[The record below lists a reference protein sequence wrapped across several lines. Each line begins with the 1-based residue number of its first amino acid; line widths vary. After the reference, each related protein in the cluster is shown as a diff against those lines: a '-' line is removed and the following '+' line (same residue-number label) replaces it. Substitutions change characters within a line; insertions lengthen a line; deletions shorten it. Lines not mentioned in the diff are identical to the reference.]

1 MTGAGNAARTAGDMS
16 GHTPGDALTVAG
28 AERAATTAGL
38 PRAEA
43 QYLLQALL
51 GVSRAWLIA
60 HDVDPLD
67 LPQRERFQ
75 DWLARRLDG
84 VPLAYL
90 TGEKEFFGLTL
101 RVTPDTLI
109 PRPDTEVLVEWAL
122 ERLVGLSAPRV
133 VDLGTG
139 TGAIALAI
147 KSRRPDADVRMID
160 ASAGALAVA
169 QDNARRLGLAV
180 EAHLGSW
187 YEPLAGQLAFDLII
201 SNPPYVAGDDHHL
214 DALRHEPRMALTPEG
229 DGLADLR
236 QLIEGAPIRLHA
248 NGWLL
253 LEHGYDQAPAVAG
266 LLGARGFV
274 DVENRRDLGGQPR
287 ASGGRWPA

>member
-1 MTGAGNAARTAGDMS
+1 MRT
-16 GHTPGDALTVAG
+16 DADTLTVAG
-28 AERAATTAGL
+28 AERAAIAAGL

-43 QYLLQALL
+43 HYLLQAML
-51 GVSRAWLIA
+51 GASRAWLIT
-60 HDVDPLD
+60 HDTDPLD
-67 LPQRERFQ
+67 SPQRERFQ

-122 ERLVGLSAPRV
+122 ERLAGRSAPRV

-139 TGAIALAI
+139 TGAIALSI
-147 KSRRPDADVRMID
+147 KSRRPDADVRMVD

-187 YEPLAGQLAFDLII
+187 YEPLAGQSAFDLIL

-236 QLIEGAPIRLHA
+236 QLIAGAPARLRPE
-248 NGWLL
+248 GWLL
-253 LEHGYDQAPAVAG
+253 LEHGYDQAGSVAD
-266 LLGARGFV
+266 LLSARGFV
-274 DVENRRDLGGQPR
+274 DVENRRDLGGQAR

>member
-1 MTGAGNAARTAGDMS
+1 MS
-16 GHTPGDALTVAG
+16 ASNDAMTVAA
-28 AERAATTAGL
+28 AERAAITAGL
-38 PRAEA
+38 PRGEV

-60 HDVDPLD
+60 HDTDPLD
-67 LPQRERFQ
+67 APLRERFEE
-75 DWLARRLDG
+75 WLARRLDG

-90 TGEKEFFGLTL
+90 SGEKEFFGLTL

-122 ERLVGLSAPRV
+122 ERMADLPAPRV

-139 TGAIALAI
+139 TGAIALSI
-147 KSRRPDADVRMID
+147 KSRRPEADVRMVD

-169 QDNARRLGLAV
+169 QDNARRLGLSV
-180 EAHLGSW
+180 DAHLGNW

-236 QLIEGAPIRLHA
+236 QLIEEGPVWLRA

-253 LEHGYDQAPAVAG
+253 LEHGYDQADAVAD
-266 LLGARGFV
+266 LLSARGFV
-274 DVENRRDLGGQPR
+274 DVENRRDLGGQAR
-287 ASGGRWPA
+287 ATGGRWPA

>member
-1 MTGAGNAARTAGDMS
+1 MSTADGALTIVGAAR
-16 GHTPGDALTVAG
+16 
-28 AERAATTAGL
+28 AAIAAGL

-43 QYLLQALL
+43 LYLLQALL
-51 GVSRAWLIA
+51 GVPRAWLIA
-60 HDVDPLD
+60 HDTDPLD
-67 LPQRERFQ
+67 ARQQERFQ

-122 ERLVGLSAPRV
+122 ERLEGLSAPRV

-139 TGAIALAI
+139 TGAIALSI
-147 KSRRPDADVRMID
+147 KSQRPDADVRMID

-180 EAHLGSW
+180 DSHLGHW
-187 YEPLAGQLAFDLII
+187 YEPLAGQSAFDLIL

-236 QLIEGAPIRLHA
+236 ELVDGAPARLRP

-253 LEHGYDQAPAVAG
+253 LEHGYDQAEAVAG
-266 LLGARGFV
+266 LLSARGFV

>member
-1 MTGAGNAARTAGDMS
+1 MGE
-16 GHTPGDALTVAG
+16 PALTVIG
-28 AERAATTAGL
+28 AERAAIAAGL

-60 HDVDPLD
+60 HDSDALDAVDPAMSA
-67 LPQRERFQ
+67 RFH

-84 VPLAYL
+84 EPLAYL
-90 TGEKEFFGLTL
+90 TGVKEFFGLTL

-109 PRPDTEVLVEWAL
+109 PRPDTEVLVAWAL
-122 ERLVGLSAPRV
+122 ERLADRSGASTPRV

-147 KSRRPDADVRMID
+147 RSRRPDVTVHMVDFSVA
-160 ASAGALAVA
+160 ALAVA
-169 QDNARRLGLAV
+169 QDNARRLGLPV
-180 EAHLGSW
+180 EGHLGSW
-187 YEPLAGQLAFDLII
+187 YDALVGQSAFDLIV

-214 DALRHEPRMALTPEG
+214 DALKHEPRSALTPEG

-236 QLIEGAPIRLHA
+236 HLIEEAPPRLRPD
-248 NGWLL
+248 GWLL
-253 LEHGYDQAPAVAG
+253 LEHGFDQADAVAAM
-266 LLGARGFV
+266 LRARGFV
-274 DVENRRDLGGQPR
+274 DVETRRDLGDQPR
-287 ASGGRWPA
+287 ATGGRWAG

>member
-1 MTGAGNAARTAGDMS
+1 MSAAADAMT
-16 GHTPGDALTVAG
+16 VVG
-28 AERAATTAGL
+28 AERAAVAAGL

-60 HDVDPLD
+60 HDTDPLD
-67 LPQRERFQ
+67 APLRERFQ

-90 TGEKEFFGLTL
+90 SGEKEFFGLTL

-122 ERLVGLSAPRV
+122 GRLAGQSMPRV

-139 TGAIALAI
+139 TGAIALSI
-147 KSRRPDADVRMID
+147 KSRRPDADVRMVD

-169 QDNARRLGLAV
+169 QDNARRLGLTV

-187 YEPLAGQLAFDLII
+187 YEPLAGQSAFDLIL

-229 DGLADLR
+229 DGLDDLR
-236 QLIEGAPIRLHA
+236 ALIAGAPGRLRP

-253 LEHGYDQAPAVAG
+253 LEHGYDQAGAVAD
-266 LLGARGFV
+266 LLIARGFV
-274 DVENRRDLGGQPR
+274 DVENRWDLGGQPR

>member
-1 MTGAGNAARTAGDMS
+1 MTGAANATRTTGSAS
-16 GHTPGDALTVAG
+16 GDALTVAG
-28 AERAATTAGL
+28 AERAAITAGL

-60 HDVDPLD
+60 HDADPLA
-67 LPQRERFQ
+67 PAQRERFQ

-90 TGEKEFFGLTL
+90 SGEKEFFGLTL

-109 PRPDTEVLVEWAL
+109 PRPDTEVLVEWSL
-122 ERLVGLSAPRV
+122 ERIAGLSAPRV
-133 VDLGTG
+133 
-139 TGAIALAI
+139 
-147 KSRRPDADVRMID
+147 ADVRMVD
-160 ASAGALAVA
+160 ASVGALAVA
-169 QDNARRLGLAV
+169 QDNARRLDLAV
-180 EAHLGSW
+180 DAHLGSW
-187 YEPLAGQLAFDLII
+187 YEPLDGQLAFDLII

-236 QLIEGAPIRLHA
+236 HLIAGAPARLRA

-253 LEHGYDQAPAVAG
+253 IEHGYDQAEAD
-266 LLGARGFV
+266 LLSARGFLE
-274 DVENRRDLGGQPR
+274 VENRRDLGGQPR
-287 ASGGRWPA
+287 ATGGRWPGQAMSEPA

>member
-1 MTGAGNAARTAGDMS
+1 M
-16 GHTPGDALTVAG
+16 
-28 AERAATTAGL
+28 
-38 PRAEA
+38 PRGEA

-60 HDVDPLD
+60 HDTDPLD
-67 LPQRERFQ
+67 ASLRERFQ
-75 DWLARRLDG
+75 EWLARRLDG

-90 TGEKEFFGLTL
+90 SGEKEFFGLTL

-122 ERLVGLSAPRV
+122 ERIADLPVPRV

-139 TGAIALAI
+139 TGAIALSI
-147 KSRRPDADVRMID
+147 KSRRPEADVRMVD

-169 QDNARRLGLAV
+169 QDNARRLGLSV
-180 EAHLGSW
+180 DAHLGSW
-187 YEPLAGQLAFDLII
+187 YEPLAGQLAFHLII

-236 QLIEGAPIRLHA
+236 RLIEGGPVWLRA

-253 LEHGYDQAPAVAG
+253 LEHGYDQADAVAD
-266 LLGARGFV
+266 LLSARGFV
-274 DVENRRDLGGQPR
+274 DVENRRDLGGQAR
-287 ASGGRWPA
+287 ATGGRWPA

>member
-1 MTGAGNAARTAGDMS
+1 MSATGHD
-16 GHTPGDALTVAG
+16 LTVAG
-28 AERAATTAGL
+28 AERAAMAAGL

-51 GVSRAWLIA
+51 GASRAWLIA
-60 HDVDPLD
+60 HDTDPLD
-67 LPQRERFQ
+67 AALHQRFQ

-90 TGEKEFFGLTL
+90 TGEKEFFGLML

-122 ERLVGLSAPRV
+122 ERLTGLSAPRV

-139 TGAIALAI
+139 TGAIALSI
-147 KSRRPDADVRMID
+147 KSRRPDADVRMVD
-160 ASAGALAVA
+160 ASAGALDVA
-169 QDNARRLGLAV
+169 RDNARRHGLAV

-187 YEPLAGQLAFDLII
+187 YQPLAGQLAFDLIL

-214 DALRHEPRMALTPEG
+214 AALRHEPRMALTPEG
-229 DGLADLR
+229 DGLDDLR
-236 QLIEGAPIRLHA
+236 ELIAGAPDRLRPG
-248 NGWLL
+248 GWLL
-253 LEHGYDQAPAVAG
+253 LEHGYDQADAVAD
-266 LLGARGFV
+266 LLSARGFI
-274 DVENRRDLGGQPR
+274 DIQNRRDLGGQPR
-287 ASGGRWPA
+287 ATGGRWPV